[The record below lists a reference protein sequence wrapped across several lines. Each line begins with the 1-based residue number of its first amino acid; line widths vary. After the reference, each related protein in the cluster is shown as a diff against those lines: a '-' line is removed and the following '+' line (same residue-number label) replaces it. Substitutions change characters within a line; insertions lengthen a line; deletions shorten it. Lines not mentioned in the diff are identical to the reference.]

1 MENSFAKLGNTNN
14 KTLKLKITICLA
26 SQIYIS
32 TVYLHENSCVIIKK
46 KSQHNAFTVLVFC
59 FINSIVFS

>member
-46 KSQHNAFTVLVFC
+46 KNLNIMLLLC
-59 FINSIVFS
+59 